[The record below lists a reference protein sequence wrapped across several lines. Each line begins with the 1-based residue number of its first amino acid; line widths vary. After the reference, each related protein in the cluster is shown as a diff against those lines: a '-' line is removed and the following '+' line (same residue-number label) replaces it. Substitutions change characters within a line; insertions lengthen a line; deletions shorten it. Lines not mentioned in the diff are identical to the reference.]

1 MRQHHDNKLLR
12 GQALVR
18 VLLQALIN
26 LPLLLINDYMNKEK
40 FHNELA
46 MRLGYERI
54 VKDKRIL
61 ISVEESDDPWVTLKI
76 QDYDDFR
83 FKASC
88 SSEMNYDAL
97 PYMREDIVEIMNAV
111 HQAYIEAQSYR
122 F

>member
-1 MRQHHDNKLLR
+1 
-12 GQALVR
+12 
-18 VLLQALIN
+18 
-26 LPLLLINDYMNKEK
+26 MNIER

-61 ISVEESDDPWVTLKI
+61 IAVEEGDDPWVTLKI
-76 QDYDDFR
+76 QGSDDFR

-88 SSEMNYDAL
+88 SSDVDQNAL
-97 PYMREDIVEIMNAV
+97 PEMREDVLDIMNAV
-111 HQAYIEAQSYR
+111 HQAYVDASTKR

>member
-1 MRQHHDNKLLR
+1 
-12 GQALVR
+12 
-18 VLLQALIN
+18 
-26 LPLLLINDYMNKEK
+26 
-40 FHNELA
+40 

-61 ISVEESDDPWVTLKI
+61 ISVEESDDPWVILRVEGS
-76 QDYDDFR
+76 DDFR

-97 PYMREDIVEIMNAV
+97 PEMREDVVDIMNAV
-111 HQAYIEAQSYR
+111 HQAYVDASTYR

>member
-1 MRQHHDNKLLR
+1 MDIER
-12 GQALVR
+12 
-18 VLLQALIN
+18 
-26 LPLLLINDYMNKEK
+26 

-61 ISVEESDDPWVTLKI
+61 ISVEEGDDPWVTLSVEG
-76 QDYDDFR
+76 YDDFR

-97 PYMREDIVEIMNAV
+97 PEMREEIKRISDAV
-111 HQAYIEAQSYR
+111 HHAYIESTR
-122 F
+122 EIFSCFTC